1 MTYSLSSLRKLRN
14 VAVFAAVL
22 LFCISGLAAGWA
34 QTADQP
40 DRSVAGGP
48 QQTPEE
54 QAWEARQRQ
63 ALAKKEN
70 EKRLQDLKKDTAQL
84 LQLATEL
91 KQYVDKT
98 DENML
103 SVDVIKKAEAIEKLA
118 HSIKENMKGP

>member
-1 MTYSLSSLRKLRN
+1 MTYSLSSLRKSRN
-14 VAVFAAVL
+14 VAVLAAVL

-40 DRSVAGGP
+40 DPPAGGP